1 MKFFLMWLLLSG
13 KTQPINYTL
22 KKEPAYF
29 KNTIF
34 RHPAESNQPIKIRI
48 KIGLNKNDVNNDND
62 DYWDND
68 IFSANI
74 RLRYVAN
81 YRYKIFVSQQIPN
94 LKFNK
99 NTYSTT
105 IGVNVYFLLLN
116 FRK

>member
-1 MKFFLMWLLLSG
+1 MKFFLLWILLSG
-13 KTQPINYTL
+13 KIQPIDYIF
-22 KKEPAYF
+22 KEPIYF
-29 KNTIF
+29 KNTII
-34 RHPAESNQPIKIRI
+34 RHPAESNQLIKIRI
-48 KIGLNKNDVNNDND
+48 KIGLTKTINNDNE
-62 DYWDND
+62 DYWNND

-81 YRYKIFVSQQIPN
+81 YKYKIFINQQIPN

-105 IGVNVYFLLLN
+105 VGVNVYFLLLN